1 MRHLKKGRKLNRT
14 SSHRSALLSNLAA
27 TFVINK
33 HIVTTEPKAKEL
45 RSFAERLVTYA
56 KKNSLHGRRLILKN
70 IKGRNSKKI
79 ADILIHD
86 VAPSYTDRNGGYTRI
101 IRLGNRLGDNAEMC
115 MIELVDFNDVYG
127 AEAAAPAKK
136 KTRRRSTKKTTSAD
150 AEVKT
155 DVEAS
160 DDSKDVEKSEE

>member
-1 MRHLKKGRKLNRT
+1 MRHLKRGRKLNRT

-86 VAPSYTDRNGGYTRI
+86 VAPNYTDRNGGYTRI
-101 IRLGNRLGDNAEMC
+101 IKLDNRKNDNAKMC
-115 MIELVDFNDVYG
+115 IIEFVNLKNIDSEDS
-127 AEAAAPAKK
+127 AEEKQE
-136 KTRRRSTKKTTSAD
+136 KT
-150 AEVKT
+150 E
-155 DVEAS
+155 
-160 DDSKDVEKSEE
+160 

>member
-1 MRHLKKGRKLNRT
+1 MRHLKRGRKLNRT

-86 VAPSYTDRNGGYTRI
+86 VAPNYTDRNGGYTRI
-101 IRLGNRLGDNAEMC
+101 IKLDNRKNDNAKMC
-115 MIELVDFNDVYG
+115 IIEFVNLKNTDIEDS
-127 AEAAAPAKK
+127 AEEKQE
-136 KTRRRSTKKTTSAD
+136 KT
-150 AEVKT
+150 E
-155 DVEAS
+155 
-160 DDSKDVEKSEE
+160 

>member
-1 MRHLKKGRKLNRT
+1 MRHLKRGRKLNRT
-14 SSHRSALLSNLAA
+14 SSHRTALLSNLAA

-86 VAPSYTDRNGGYTRI
+86 VAPNYTDRNGGYTRI
-101 IRLGNRLGDNAEMC
+101 IKLDNRKNDNAKMC
-115 MIELVDFNDVYG
+115 IIEFVNLKNTDSEDSSQ
-127 AEAAAPAKK
+127 EKQE
-136 KTRRRSTKKTTSAD
+136 KT
-150 AEVKT
+150 E
-155 DVEAS
+155 
-160 DDSKDVEKSEE
+160 

>member
-1 MRHLKKGRKLNRT
+1 MRHLKRGRKLNRT

-27 TFVINK
+27 TFVMNK

-86 VAPSYTDRNGGYTRI
+86 VAPNYTDRNGGYTRI
-101 IRLGNRLGDNAEMC
+101 IKLDNRKNDNAKMC
-115 MIELVDFNDVYG
+115 IIEFVNLKNIDGEDFD
-127 AEAAAPAKK
+127 EDKQE
-136 KTRRRSTKKTTSAD
+136 KT
-150 AEVKT
+150 E
-155 DVEAS
+155 
-160 DDSKDVEKSEE
+160 

>member
-1 MRHLKKGRKLNRT
+1 MRHLKRGRKLNRT

-86 VAPSYTDRNGGYTRI
+86 LAPNYTDRNGGYTRI
-101 IRLGNRLGDNAEMC
+101 IKLDNRKNDNAKMC
-115 MIELVDFNDVYG
+115 IIEFVNLKNTVGEDS
-127 AEAAAPAKK
+127 AEEKQE
-136 KTRRRSTKKTTSAD
+136 KT
-150 AEVKT
+150 E
-155 DVEAS
+155 
-160 DDSKDVEKSEE
+160 

>member
-1 MRHLKKGRKLNRT
+1 MRHLKRGRKLNRT

-101 IRLGNRLGDNAEMC
+101 IKLDNRKNDNAKMC
-115 MIELVDFNDVYG
+115 IIEFVNLKNTDGEDS
-127 AEAAAPAKK
+127 AEEKQE
-136 KTRRRSTKKTTSAD
+136 KTES
-150 AEVKT
+150 
-155 DVEAS
+155 
-160 DDSKDVEKSEE
+160 